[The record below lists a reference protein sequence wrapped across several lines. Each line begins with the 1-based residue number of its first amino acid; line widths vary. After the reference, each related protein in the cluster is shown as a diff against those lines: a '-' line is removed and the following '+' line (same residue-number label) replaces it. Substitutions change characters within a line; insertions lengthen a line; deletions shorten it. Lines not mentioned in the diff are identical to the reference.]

1 MGHPTSDQIRQQFL
15 DFFASRGKHTIVPSA
30 PVVPHDDPTL
40 LFTNAGMNQFKP
52 LFLGTVDPASPLYG
66 LTCAAD
72 TQKCIRAGGKHN
84 DLEDVGKDT
93 YHHTFFEMLGNWSFG
108 DYFKPEAI
116 AWAWELLTEIF
127 QFPADRLY
135 ATYFGGDKA
144 AGLEPDL
151 EARDL
156 WLRHLP
162 ESRVL
167 PGNMKD
173 NFWEMGET
181 GPCGPCSEIHFDRIG
196 NRDAASLVNQDDPD
210 VLEVWNLVFIQFDRR
225 SATELVPL
233 PARHVDTGM
242 GLERLVSVLQNVRS
256 NYDTDLFTPI
266 FESIQ
271 KHTDAPHPYTGK
283 VGPSDTD
290 TVDTAYRVIADHVR
304 TLSFAIADGAVPSNE
319 GRGYVLRRVLR
330 RAVRF
335 GRQML
340 GAQTGFLAEVVPSV
354 VDKMGHAFPEL
365 AEHKTKIIE
374 IIKDEEESFGRT
386 LDKGIKLFWNSVWKS
401 LKDAERSKNAAKPIE
416 GIRAFGQMADS
427 GHSQAEQMESAQH
440 SGVME
445 RDYVFVQQ
453 TRGPNLWEG
462 RLRDINS
469 GVIALVLDDPPVIS
483 GEDAF
488 QLYDTYG
495 FPLDLTQLMA
505 EERGLTVDVEGFNRC
520 MDEQRTRSRE
530 GGKSDTDARLN
541 LPADAVARLRHL
553 EIKPTDDADKY
564 HARPILADVKA
575 IWNGRD
581 FDVNTKPSASAP
593 VAVILSATNHYA
605 EAGGQVGDVGTMHV
619 VHEDRS
625 DPNDTHDKGEFKVR
639 HTRADGGYILHEG
652 TCTRGE
658 IRVGDRVEIRV
669 DQGART
675 PTMANHT
682 GTHLLNHALREV
694 LGDTVDQKGSLVAP
708 DRLRFDF
715 SHNKPMTDAELADV
729 ESRVARAIEQ
739 DLSVYTEIVPL
750 NVARQINGVRA
761 VFGETYPD
769 PVRVVAI
776 GQPVNDLTD
785 DPDNPAWREL
795 SVEFCGGTHLATSSE
810 AHAFVITSETGI
822 AKGIR
827 RIEALTGPAA
837 MAAHQAADGVA
848 RQITESANLEGD
860 DLERIAKS
868 ISGQIDGLD
877 ISVVHRASLRER
889 LATLQERVK
898 AARKERQKEQ
908 AKLACAKAGEIAD
921 AHLMAGDDVIISS
934 IDCGSDRGA
943 LQQALKTIQQKAPD
957 AAVLLLSADDDPED
971 PKVAVIAGVGPRHV
985 EAGLKAGDWVRE
997 VSQVLGGKGGGR
1009 PDQAQGGG
1017 KDVSR
1022 LAEAIETAK
1031 RFAHKVIQ

>member
-1 MGHPTSDQIRQQFL
+1 MGHLTSDQIRQQFL
-15 DFFASRGKHTIVPSA
+15 DFFASKGDGGHSIVPSA

-66 LTCAAD
+66 LTRSAD

-108 DYFKPEAI
+108 DYFKAEAI
-116 AWAWELLTEIF
+116 AWAWELLTEVF
-127 QFPADRLY
+127 QIPADRLY
-135 ATYFGGDKA
+135 ATYFGGDA
-144 AGLEPDL
+144 DAGLEPDL
-151 EARDL
+151 EAKEL

-181 GPCGPCSEIHFDRIG
+181 GPCGPCSEIHYDRLG
-196 NRDAASLVNQDDPD
+196 GRDAAHLVNQDDPD

-242 GLERLVSVLQNVRS
+242 GLERLTSVLQNVRS

-271 KHTDAPHPYTGK
+271 ANTKAPHPYTGK

-340 GAQTGFLAEVVPSV
+340 GAQTGFLAEIVPSV

-365 AEHKTKIIE
+365 VDNKARIIE
-374 IIKDEEESFGRT
+374 IIADEEQSFGRT
-386 LDKGIKLFWNSVWKS
+386 LDRGIKHFDEVASR
-401 LKDAERSKNAAKPIE
+401 AANA
-416 GIRAFGQMADS
+416 S
-427 GHSQAEQMESAQH
+427 
-440 SGVME
+440 
-445 RDYVFVQQ
+445 
-453 TRGPNLWEG
+453 
-462 RLRDINS
+462 
-469 GVIALVLDDPPVIS
+469 IS

-505 EERGLTVDVEGFNRC
+505 EERGLTVDVAGFDRC
-520 MDEQRTRSRE
+520 MQEQRERSRE
-530 GGKSDTDARLN
+530 GSKSDTDAKLT
-541 LPADAVARLRHL
+541 LPADAVAKLRHL
-553 EIKPTDDADKY
+553 EIKPTSDIDKY

-581 FDVNTKPSASAP
+581 FDVNVKSSANAP

-605 EAGGQVGDVGTMHV
+605 EAGGQVGDVGHMTV

-625 DPNDTHDKGEFKVR
+625 NPSDAHDKGEFKVR
-639 HTRADGGYILHEG
+639 HTRADGGYVLHEG

-669 DQGART
+669 DHGART

-708 DRLRFDF
+708 THLRFDF
-715 SHNKPMTDAELADV
+715 SHNKPMTDDELADV

-739 DLSVYTEIVPL
+739 DLTVYTEIVPL
-750 NVARQINGVRA
+750 NVAKQINGVRA

-769 PVRVVAI
+769 PVRVVVI
-776 GQPVNDLTD
+776 GQPVDDLTD
-785 DPDNPAWREL
+785 DPENPAWREL
-795 SVEFCGGTHLATSSE
+795 SVEFCGGTHLETSKD

-837 MAAHQAADGVA
+837 MAAHQAAQGVA
-848 RQITESANLEGD
+848 RQIEEAASFEGD
-860 DLERIAKS
+860 DLDSAVRS
-868 ISGQIDGLD
+868 IGGEIDGLD
-877 ISVVHRASLRER
+877 ISVVHRARLRTD
-889 LATLQERVK
+889 LGTLQDRAK
-898 AARKERQKEQ
+898 AARKQREKARAKE
-908 AKLACAKAGEIAD
+908 AAARAGEIAD
-921 AHLMAGDDVIISS
+921 AHLMSGDDIIISA

-957 AAVLLLSADDDPED
+957 AGVMLLSADEDPED
-971 PKVAVIAGVGPRHV
+971 PKVAVIAGVSQRYV
-985 EAGLKAGDWVRE
+985 QAGLKAGDWVRE

-1009 PDQAQGGG
+1009 PEQAQGGG

-1022 LAEAIETAK
+1022 LADAMETAK